1 MLGWI
6 IAWLLLG
13 MISCLTLIVLDV
25 KMNSARGRS
34 TDITLEIVLMT
45 GLGTLAGFFTTC
57 FIVYVIWEHYDLS
70 RIKLFTVGG
79 KKNGSVD

>member
-34 TDITLEIVLMT
+34 TDITLEMVLMT
-45 GLGTLAGFFTTC
+45 GLGTLAGLFTVC

-70 RIKLFTVGG
+70 QVKLFTVGG